1 MMGPKKKKQ
10 HLVNQ
15 PNQTL
20 PNLAQP
26 NVGRKESQ
34 RRKGELDSLGIIL
47 IKPKLYC
54 I

>member
-1 MMGPKKKKQ
+1 MLHDGAQEKKQ
-10 HLVNQ
+10 HMVNQ

-34 RRKGELDSLGIIL
+34 RRKGELDSLGLIL
-47 IKPKLYC
+47 I
-54 I
+54 